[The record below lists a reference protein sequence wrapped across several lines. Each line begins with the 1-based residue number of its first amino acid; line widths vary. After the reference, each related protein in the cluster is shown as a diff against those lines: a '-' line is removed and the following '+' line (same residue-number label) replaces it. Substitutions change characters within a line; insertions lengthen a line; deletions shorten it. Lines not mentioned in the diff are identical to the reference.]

1 MTLFEALVAL
11 VILGLTSVGFLG
23 AFHTSSSA
31 SRNAAEWTQAVGYA
45 EAVMEQTKLGA
56 DPPLT
61 EAADSGYNAD
71 VSVQPW
77 SSASDIQL
85 VTVTVTLPQGG
96 TFVLQRLA
104 RTR

>member
-31 SRNAAEWTQAVGYA
+31 SRKAAEWTQAVSHA

-61 EAADSGYNAD
+61 EAADSGYNAAL
-71 VSVQPW
+71 SLQPW
-77 SSASDIQL
+77 NSSSEIHL
-85 VTVTVTLPQGG
+85 VTVTVTLPRGG

-104 RTR
+104 RTP